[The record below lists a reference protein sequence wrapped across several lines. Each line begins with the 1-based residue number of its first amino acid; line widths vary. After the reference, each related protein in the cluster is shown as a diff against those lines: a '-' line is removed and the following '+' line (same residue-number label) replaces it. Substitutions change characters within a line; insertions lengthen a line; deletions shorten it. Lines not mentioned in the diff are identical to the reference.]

1 MITITRPLYTKVLV
15 IAMILAITLCGPLVT
30 TSCSSDKEDTEIP
43 PALKQAPAQKQM
55 VSMLQNLGLI
65 ATTSTT
71 RATSVVQKGDL
82 TEMRYYDPAK
92 DADFVIILDEK
103 TSSLNQMVFNSS
115 ATTRFDNYVENY
127 RYTVTSSDNVLNV
140 KKEKKADDS
149 SYSLKDTYEFRAKSD
164 NSVTQSEIM
173 KSGSKVFAYKY
184 SSDTAQTLKRTDD
197 AGNVDI
203 LKNIAVVL
211 K

>member
-1 MITITRPLYTKVLV
+1 
-15 IAMILAITLCGPLVT
+15 MILAITLCGPLVT

-82 TEMRYYDPAK
+82 TEMRYYDPAQ
-92 DADFVIILDEK
+92 DADISMILDEK
-103 TSSLNQMVFNSS
+103 ASTLNQMVLYSS
-115 ATTRFDNYVENY
+115 ATARFDNYVDYY
-127 RYTVTSSDNVLNV
+127 RYTVTSSENALIIKNEH
-140 KKEKKADDS
+140 KLYDS
-149 SYSLKDTYEFRAKSD
+149 YPLHATYEFMPNSD
-164 NSVTQSEIM
+164 NSVTQREIM
-173 KSGSKVFAYKY
+173 KDGSKLFVYKY

-197 AGNVDI
+197 GGNVDI